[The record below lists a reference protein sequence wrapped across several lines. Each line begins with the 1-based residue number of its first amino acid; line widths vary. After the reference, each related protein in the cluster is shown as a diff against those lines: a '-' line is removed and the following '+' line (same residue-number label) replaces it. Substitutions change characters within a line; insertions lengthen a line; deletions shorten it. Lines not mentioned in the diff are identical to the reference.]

1 MKLNIAICDDDERT
15 LEDICYKLK
24 TIINNCIIDRY
35 YSGSSLIREKKNYD
49 LVFLDIDMNELDG
62 MMTARYIK
70 TKSLARYL
78 ILLSKKTDYMEEA
91 FKVRAFLYITKP
103 IKAST
108 ICEALTS
115 IAQEYRDRKYIV
127 IKYSS
132 KVVSVNLDD
141 IIYFEA
147 YGDGTYIF
155 TAENVYTTSEPLKK
169 WLSVVENMG
178 FFQVHR
184 SYIVS
189 LDYVK
194 NIRKY
199 EIELKGMKASSPV
212 SHRKFAKFKKC
223 FLEYASLQQFVCNA
237 P

>member
-1 MKLNIAICDDDERT
+1 
-15 LEDICYKLK
+15 
-24 TIINNCIIDRY
+24 
-35 YSGSSLIREKKNYD
+35 
-49 LVFLDIDMNELDG
+49 
-62 MMTARYIK
+62 
-70 TKSLARYL
+70 
-78 ILLSKKTDYMEEA
+78 
-91 FKVRAFLYITKP
+91 
-103 IKAST
+103 
-108 ICEALTS
+108 
-115 IAQEYRDRKYIV
+115 
-127 IKYSS
+127 
-132 KVVSVNLDD
+132 
-141 IIYFEA
+141 
-147 YGDGTYIF
+147 
-155 TAENVYTTSEPLKK
+155 
-169 WLSVVENMG
+169 MG